1 MHEKQSNIISF
12 PLNPSVTHVI
22 NSKSPGLV
30 SVEVTPTISTA
41 YSSFT
46 GVSFLKMIYY
56 TLPERRQH
64 ETGKILIF
72 RITTDNDYF
81 QFHAVYMK
89 RMKAQG
95 KIVLNKIEREKL
107 KHAVQMMLPDLGGK
121 GRKEC
126 MGITSLFHLYRNE
139 NFKFTIKKKK
149 ISQSS
154 TETLMK

>member
-12 PLNPSVTHVI
+12 PLNPSVTHEI

-30 SVEVTPTISTA
+30 SAEVTPTISTA
-41 YSSFT
+41 YSSFP

-64 ETGKILIF
+64 TTGKILIF
-72 RITTDNDYF
+72 RITTNNDYF

-95 KIVLNKIEREKL
+95 KNSAQQNRKGKIKT
-107 KHAVQMMLPDLGGK
+107 
-121 GRKEC
+121 C
-126 MGITSLFHLYRNE
+126 
-139 NFKFTIKKKK
+139 
-149 ISQSS
+149 
-154 TETLMK
+154 